1 MLRKASSPRGGHTA
15 RSTTAE
21 RSLLQWRGTSVT
33 LFVFVSW
40 EGLSVLSRVQ
50 HQEAALLSRP
60 RERRQQRAASDVQS
74 NAAHSDREKRVP
86 VGKCWVSSFTF
97 LGR

>member
-1 MLRKASSPRGGHTA
+1 MGTQPRSA
-15 RSTTAE
+15 TAE
-21 RSLLQWRGTSVT
+21 RSLLQWHGTSVT

-86 VGKCWVSSFTF
+86 VGKCWASSFTF
-97 LGR
+97 LGC